1 MKREPEADIVTFA
14 DIEDAARA
22 IEGSVVATPT
32 LPARRLDGMVGCHVT
47 LKLECRQ
54 FTGSFKD
61 RGALN
66 KLRKLG
72 REARAKGVVACS
84 AGNHAQGVA
93 YHAGH
98 LKIPATIV
106 MPKATPFTKA
116 EQTRR
121 LGATVELV
129 GDDLN
134 QALDHAERLVRA
146 GGLTFIHPY
155 DDPDIVAGQGTVALE
170 MLRDAPDLD
179 CLVVPI
185 GGGGLIAGIAIAA
198 HSLKPGL
205 EIVGVQSALY
215 PSMKQAIT
223 GTGPV
228 AGGSTIAEGIA
239 VKRPGAVTRPI
250 VERHVKEILLVDED
264 ALERAVLAMAEQE
277 KLVVEG
283 AGAAG
288 LAALLA
294 YPERF
299 KGRHVGL
306 IVSGGNI
313 DSRVLASIL
322 MRGLAREGRLA
333 RLRIEISDAPG
344 VLSRVAGLIGRL
356 GGNIVEVYHQRLY
369 FDVPVTMT
377 DLDVVVETRNR
388 HHVEEILAALDAEG
402 FTARLLSASG
412 KG

>member
-1 MKREPEADIVTFA
+1 
-14 DIEDAARA
+14 
-22 IEGSVVATPT
+22 
-32 LPARRLDGMVGCHVT
+32 
-47 LKLECRQ
+47 
-54 FTGSFKD
+54 
-61 RGALN
+61 
-66 KLRKLG
+66 
-72 REARAKGVVACS
+72 
-84 AGNHAQGVA
+84 
-93 YHAGH
+93 
-98 LKIPATIV
+98 

-121 LGATVELV
+121 LGANVELV

-134 QALDHAERLVRA
+134 QALDHADKLVRA

-185 GGGGLIAGIAIAA
+185 GGGGLISGIAIAA
-198 HSLKPGL
+198 HHLKPGL
-205 EIVGVQSALY
+205 EIVGVQSSLY
-215 PSMKQAIT
+215 PSMKQVIA
-223 GTGPV
+223 GSGP
-228 AGGSTIAEGIA
+228 APGGATIAEGIA

-264 ALERAVLAMAEQE
+264 ALERAVLAMVEQE

-288 LAALLA
+288 LAALMT

-299 KGRHVGL
+299 KSRHVGL

-333 RLRIEISDAPG
+333 RIRIEISDAPG
-344 VLSRVAGLIGRL
+344 VLARVAGLIGRL

-369 FDVPVTMT
+369 YDVPVTMT

-388 HHVEEILAALDAEG
+388 HHVEEILAALAAEG